1 MSLDTLL
8 NAFIGEF
15 EGLTISVE
23 GTMQDDIGESYSYVA
38 RVYNDTPYNA
48 TELNQKLRNY
58 AENAGAYDRCGH
70 QHDCC
75 GCEFLSYARFVNEW
89 PEDSGIMLYTE
100 NYGRNV

>member
-8 NAFIGEF
+8 HGFISEF
-15 EGLTISVE
+15 EGFAVSVQ
-23 GTMQDDIGESYSYVA
+23 GTMQDEIGDSSAYVA

-48 TELNQKLRNY
+48 TELNQKLRDY
-58 AENAGAYDRCGH
+58 AERAGAYDRCGH

-75 GCEFLSYARFVNEW
+75 GCVFLSYARFVNEFS
-89 PEDSGIMLYTE
+89 EDSGILLYTE